1 MQKMLNRYLT
11 GNEMDYL
18 FFHLSQHLEMSPM
31 MKSQFVLTTDL
42 IHVEGYSHSIIFPL
56 SDKDIQTD
64 VFIHFADQRLPVF
77 YPVLNA
83 SDPYQIDA
91 QGNLIFSHDFL
102 KSAFLILS
110 GYQETLHGKRDWIG
124 RYPHEESL
132 QLRLG
137 FTTIPIVNYYFEI
150 IVSGIEAFCKLH
162 AIPFERKRLFKNFG
176 FFLSHDV
183 DRVAFYHPRE
193 VAFKIKQFLGL
204 APRYYSRALT
214 LKLFFKGLLFL
225 VNPFPKKDPWWNF
238 DEMIELEKELGIR
251 STFYFLQRE
260 HQNMDSRYR
269 FADKKIS
276 QLMAQLQ
283 HDGFEVGLH
292 GTIKSAEDASS
303 LVAQSI
309 DIESVTGVRPVG
321 TRQHF
326 LRFFYPSTFK
336 NHLEA
341 GLKYDSTLGF
351 AEHEGFRN
359 GYCYPFKP
367 YDFENDTMI
376 DIWELPLNLM
386 EVSVINYRNQ
396 TLADIDTASLHLI
409 DEVSKFGGF
418 YSLLWHNCRLD
429 EYQYPGVNK
438 CYRYLLRKIVH
449 LEPELVTGEQII
461 EKLNNKL

>member
-1 MQKMLNRYLT
+1 MQKKLNRYLT
-11 GNEMDYL
+11 GNEIDYV
-18 FFHLSQHLEMSPM
+18 FFHLSQHVKLSPLI
-31 MKSQFVLTTDL
+31 KSKLVLISNL
-42 IHVEGYSHSIIFPL
+42 INVESYSDSIIFPL
-56 SDKDIQTD
+56 SDADIRLD
-64 VFIHFADQRLPVF
+64 FLIDFCDRPLPVF
-77 YPVLNA
+77 YPVLKSLDA
-83 SDPYQIDA
+83 YHIDNK
-91 QGNLIFSHDFL
+91 GNVIFSHDFL

-110 GYQETLHGKRDWIG
+110 GYQETLPGKRDWLG

-132 QLRLG
+132 QHQLG
-137 FTTIPIVNYYFEI
+137 FTTYPIVNYYFEI
-150 IVSGIEAFCKLH
+150 IVQGIEAFCKHH
-162 AIPFERKRLFKNFG
+162 AFPFERKRLFTNFG

-193 VAFKIKQFLGL
+193 VAFKIKQLLGL

-251 STFYFLQRE
+251 STFYFLQKE
-260 HQNMDSRYR
+260 HPNLDSRYR
-269 FADKKIS
+269 FKDKKIS
-276 QLMAQLQ
+276 SLIAQLQ

-303 LVAQSI
+303 LVLQSK
-309 DIESVTGVRPVG
+309 DLEEVTAVKPIGV
-321 TRQHF
+321 RQHF

-336 NHLEA
+336 NHLQV

-409 DEVSKFGGF
+409 EEVLKFGGF

-449 LEPELVTGEQII
+449 LEPEVVTGEQII
-461 EKLNNKL
+461 AKLNSGL